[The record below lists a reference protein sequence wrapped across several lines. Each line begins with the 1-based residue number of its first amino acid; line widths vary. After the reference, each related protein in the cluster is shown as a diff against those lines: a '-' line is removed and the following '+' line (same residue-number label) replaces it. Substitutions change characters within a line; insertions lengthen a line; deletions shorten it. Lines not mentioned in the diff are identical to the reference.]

1 PGRDFWSVTVVSKE
15 ATLADILST
24 TIMAGGGEAL
34 AMVEKNFPEVK
45 ILAIEEGN
53 KIYLSSSMRKVFF
66 AE

>member
-1 PGRDFWSVTVVSKE
+1 MTVVSKE

-24 TIMAGGGEAL
+24 TIMAGWGSFR
-34 AMVEKNFPEVK
+34 MVEKNFPEVK